1 MRNKIT
7 DLNNHLFAQLER
19 LNDENLK
26 GEDLQSEIERGK
38 AVAAIAQQIV
48 TAAKVTVDA
57 AKLMERSGVQ
67 LKKTDLALIY
77 NDDKKS

>member
-19 LNDENLK
+19 LNDEQLK
-26 GEDLQSEIERGK
+26 GDKLAQEIERGK

-48 TAAKVTVDA
+48 VAAKVTVDA
-57 AKLMERSGVQ
+57 AKLLERTG
-67 LKKTDLALIY
+67 KGITKNDLQLIY
-77 NDDKKS
+77 SDGKS